1 MIGATSGIEKSVKC
15 TAAIAT
21 AFLIAK
27 FGADD
32 DTLSQ
37 ATAATE
43 ALVGVFQHITT
54 VAGEEVRVMLD
65 GISKVKL
72 GGTVARGDLLTA
84 DANGKAVVIGA
95 VAGTN
100 YNAIG
105 RAMASGVADD
115 VIPVLLIPS
124 RPQG

>member
-1 MIGATSGIEKSVKC
+1 MMGPTTGLEKSAKC

-37 ATAATE
+37 ATASTE
-43 ALVGVFQHITT
+43 SLIGIFQHITSA
-54 VAGEEVRVMLD
+54 VGEEVRVALD

-72 GGTVARGDLLTA
+72 GGIVTRGDRLTS
-84 DANGKAVVIGA
+84 DANGKAVAVGA

-100 YNAIG
+100 YNSIG
-105 RAMASGVADD
+105 TALASGAADD
-115 VIPVLLIPS
+115 LIPVLLNFN

>member
-1 MIGATSGIEKSVKC
+1 MMGATTGLEKSVKC

-43 ALVGVFQHITT
+43 SLIGIFQHTT
-54 VAGEEVRVMLD
+54 SAANEEVRVALD

-72 GGTVARGDLLTA
+72 GGTVTRGDRLTS
-84 DANGKAVVIGA
+84 DAAGKAVAIGA

-100 YNAIG
+100 YNSIG
-105 RAMASGVADD
+105 TALASGVADD
-115 VIPVLLIPS
+115 IIPVLLHFD

>member
-1 MIGATSGIEKSVKC
+1 MMGHTSGLEKSVKC

-37 ATAATE
+37 STAATE
-43 ALVGVFQHITT
+43 SHIGIFQHITS
-54 VAGEEVRVMLD
+54 AANEEVRVMLD

-72 GGTVARGDLLTA
+72 GGTVTRGDRLTS

-100 YNAIG
+100 YNSIG
-105 RAMASGVADD
+105 TAFASGVADD
-115 VIPVLLIPS
+115 IIPVLLNFN